1 VKILFIHI
9 KTKFHLGFIT
19 VKGGH
24 RVGISGSCVIENG
37 KVININYIY
46 SLNFRIAK
54 EVTGCAN
61 NVLKEILKLDDS
73 TIYNCLIISKPGARK
88 NNYFKRFSKA
98 VIISE

>member
-1 VKILFIHI
+1 M
-9 KTKFHLGFIT
+9 KFLLGFIT

-24 RVGISGSCVIENG
+24 RVGISGSCVVENG

-54 EVTGCAN
+54 EVMGCAN
-61 NVLKEILKLDDS
+61 KVLNEILRLDAS
-73 TIYNCLIISKPGARK
+73 TIFNCLIVSKPGARK
-88 NNYFKRFSKA
+88 NNNFKRFSKA